1 MRTAVIFVTPG
12 WPSSKESTCSAGAAG
27 DTGSIPGLG
36 RFPGEGNGNPL
47 QYSCLERGAWWATAH
62 RVAKSQTGLKQLS
75 MHIILVPV
83 SPCSC
88 EVSFVG
94 VAPSLPGG
102 TEALH

>member
-1 MRTAVIFVTPG
+1 MV
-12 WPSSKESTCSAGAAG
+12 
-27 DTGSIPGLG
+27 SIPELG
-36 RFPGEGNGNPL
+36 RSPGGGMATHS
-47 QYSCLERGAWWATAH
+47 QYPCLERGAWWATAH

>member
-1 MRTAVIFVTPG
+1 MEPPVCSSAVSL
-12 WPSSKESTCSAGAAG
+12 PSSNRG
-27 DTGSIPGLG
+27 
-36 RFPGEGNGNPL
+36 GEGNDKPL
-47 QYSCLERGAWWATAH
+47 QCSCPENPRDGGAWWATAH

-94 VAPSLPGG
+94 VAPSLPGS